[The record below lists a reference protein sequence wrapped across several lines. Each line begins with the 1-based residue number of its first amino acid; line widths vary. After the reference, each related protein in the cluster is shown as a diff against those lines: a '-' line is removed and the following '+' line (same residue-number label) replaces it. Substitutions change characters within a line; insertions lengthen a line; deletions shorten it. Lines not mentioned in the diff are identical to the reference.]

1 LDPKPQHMRTKQTS
15 ESQGGPVRAF
25 KGGEGG
31 VHEVPVSS
39 MRCDR
44 VRRPVRGRERYQSK
58 EENDKVQRL
67 KVVVDV
73 IGREE
78 KIAEN

>member
-1 LDPKPQHMRTKQTS
+1 
-15 ESQGGPVRAF
+15 
-25 KGGEGG
+25 
-31 VHEVPVSS
+31 